1 MSTVRKAF
9 VTGGS
14 GYLGS
19 HLCKLLKRNGWQV
32 ALYDIKN
39 PQHKYCDW
47 SFGRYDIRTRSEL
60 RNCLEYIK
68 PDVVFHLAGR
78 IEVGESV
85 KYPTEFYEV
94 NVGGTV
100 NLLNSMHE
108 LGINNIIYSSTAGVY
123 VPEKDKL
130 SEFHPVNWQNNPYAG
145 SKLAAEQAIRQSGNG
160 YCIFRYFNLAGADP
174 EGELGENHFPE
185 THLIPR
191 IFQNLNN
198 FVINGDTY
206 DTLDGTCIRDFV
218 HVSDVADMHLQMAEK
233 MLNQSIKPEYV
244 INLGSGTGYSI
255 KEILNLAGITIGQK
269 IPYSIGPKREGDP
282 DILVSNTVVAQ
293 ELFDFRPK
301 NGIMEILKTAYDW
314 HLKNDKDE

>member
-1 MSTVRKAF
+1 MSTVKKAF

-19 HLCKLLKRNGWQV
+19 HLCKLLKRNGWEV
-32 ALYDIKN
+32 SIYDIKH
-39 PQHKYCDW
+39 PEHKYYDC
-47 SFGRYDIRTRSEL
+47 SFGRYDIRSRSDL
-60 RNCLEYIK
+60 RNCVEHIK

-78 IEVGESV
+78 IEVGESI

-100 NLLNSMHE
+100 NLLIAMHE
-108 LGINNIIYSSTAGVY
+108 FGINNIIYSSTAGVY
-123 VPEKDKL
+123 VPQKEKL
-130 SEFHPVNWQNNPYAG
+130 SESHPVDWQNNPYAG
-145 SKLAAEQAIRQSGNG
+145 SKLAAEQAIKQSGNS

-185 THLIPR
+185 THLIPK
-191 IFQNLNN
+191 IYENLNN

-233 MLNQSIKPEYV
+233 MLNESVANV
-244 INLGSGTGYSI
+244 INLGSGIGYSI
-255 KEILNLAGITIGQK
+255 KEILNLVGITIGQK
-269 IPYSIGPKREGDP
+269 IPYTIGPKRDGDP
-282 DILVSNTVVAQ
+282 DILVSNIFKAQ
-293 ELFDFRPK
+293 ELFDFKPK
-301 NGIMEILKTAYDW
+301 HGIMEILKTAYDW
-314 HLKNDKDE
+314 HLKK

>member
-1 MSTVRKAF
+1 MSTVKKAF

-19 HLCKLLKRNGWQV
+19 HLCKLLKRNGWEV
-32 ALYDIKN
+32 SIYDIKH
-39 PQHKYCDW
+39 PEHKYYDC
-47 SFGRYDIRTRSEL
+47 SFGSYDIRTRSDL
-60 RNCLEYIK
+60 RNCVEHIK

-78 IEVGESV
+78 IEVGESI

-100 NLLNSMHE
+100 NLLNVMHE
-108 LGINNIIYSSTAGVY
+108 FGINNIIYSSTAGVY
-123 VPEKDKL
+123 VPQKEKL
-130 SEFHPVNWQNNPYAG
+130 SESHPVDWQNNPYAG
-145 SKLAAEQAIRQSGNG
+145 SKLVAEQAIKQSGNS
-160 YCIFRYFNLAGADP
+160 YCIFRYFNLAGADS

-185 THLIPR
+185 THLIPK
-191 IFQNLNN
+191 IYENLNN

-233 MLNQSIKPEYV
+233 MLNESVANV
-244 INLGSGTGYSI
+244 INLGSGIGYSI

-269 IPYSIGPKREGDP
+269 IPYTIGPKRDGDP
-282 DILVSNTVVAQ
+282 DILVSNIFKAQ
-293 ELFDFRPK
+293 ELFDFKPK
-301 NGIMEILKTAYDW
+301 HGIMEILKTAYDW
-314 HLKNDKDE
+314 HLKK

>member
-1 MSTVRKAF
+1 MSTVKKAF

-19 HLCKLLKRNGWQV
+19 HLCKLLKRNGWKV
-32 ALYDIKN
+32 YIYDSKH
-39 PQHKYCDW
+39 PEHKYYDC
-47 SFGRYDIRTRSEL
+47 SFGRYDIRSRSDL
-60 RNCLEYIK
+60 RNCVEHIK

-78 IEVGESV
+78 IEVGESI

-100 NLLNSMHE
+100 NLLNAMHE
-108 LGINNIIYSSTAGVY
+108 FGINNIIYSSTAGVY
-123 VPEKDKL
+123 VPQKEKL
-130 SEFHPVNWQNNPYAG
+130 SESHPVDWQNNPYAG
-145 SKLAAEQAIRQSGNG
+145 SKLAAEQAIKQSGNS

-185 THLIPR
+185 THLIPK
-191 IFQNLNN
+191 IYENLNN

-233 MLNQSIKPEYV
+233 MLNESVANV
-244 INLGSGTGYSI
+244 INLGSGIGYSI

-269 IPYSIGPKREGDP
+269 IPYTIGPKRDGDP
-282 DILVSNTVVAQ
+282 DILVSNIFKAQ
-293 ELFDFRPK
+293 ELFDFKPK
-301 NGIMEILKTAYDW
+301 HGIMEILKTAYDW
-314 HLKNDKDE
+314 HLKK

>member
-1 MSTVRKAF
+1 MSTVKKAF

-19 HLCKLLKRNGWQV
+19 HLCKLLKRNGWEV
-32 ALYDIKN
+32 SIYDIKH
-39 PQHKYCDW
+39 PEHKYYDC
-47 SFGRYDIRTRSEL
+47 SFGRYDIRSRSDL
-60 RNCLEYIK
+60 RNCVEHIK

-78 IEVGESV
+78 IEVGESI

-100 NLLNSMHE
+100 NLLIAMHE
-108 LGINNIIYSSTAGVY
+108 FGINNIIYSSTAGVY
-123 VPEKDKL
+123 VPQKEKL
-130 SEFHPVNWQNNPYAG
+130 SESHPVDWQNNPYAG
-145 SKLAAEQAIRQSGNG
+145 SKLAAEQAIKQSGNS

-185 THLIPR
+185 THLIPK
-191 IFQNLNN
+191 IYENLNN

-233 MLNQSIKPEYV
+233 MLNESVANV
-244 INLGSGTGYSI
+244 INLGSGIGYSI

-269 IPYSIGPKREGDP
+269 IPYTIGPKRDGDP
-282 DILVSNTVVAQ
+282 DILVSNIFKAQ
-293 ELFDFRPK
+293 ELFDFKPK
-301 NGIMEILKTAYDW
+301 HGIMEILKTAYDW
-314 HLKNDKDE
+314 HLKK

>member
-1 MSTVRKAF
+1 MSTVKKAF

-19 HLCKLLKRNGWQV
+19 HLCKLLKRNGWEV
-32 ALYDIKN
+32 SIYDIKH
-39 PQHKYCDW
+39 PEHKYYDC
-47 SFGRYDIRTRSEL
+47 SFGRYDIRSRSDL
-60 RNCLEYIK
+60 RNCVEHIK

-78 IEVGESV
+78 IEVGESI

-100 NLLNSMHE
+100 NLLIAMHE
-108 LGINNIIYSSTAGVY
+108 FGINNIIYSSTAGVY
-123 VPEKDKL
+123 VPQKEKL
-130 SEFHPVNWQNNPYAG
+130 SESHPVDWQNNPYAG
-145 SKLAAEQAIRQSGNG
+145 SKLAAEQAIKQSGNS

-185 THLIPR
+185 THLIPK
-191 IFQNLNN
+191 IYENLNN

-233 MLNQSIKPEYV
+233 MLNESVANV
-244 INLGSGTGYSI
+244 INLGSGIGYSI
-255 KEILNLAGITIGQK
+255 KEILNLVGITIGQK
-269 IPYSIGPKREGDP
+269 IPYTIGLKRDGDP
-282 DILVSNTVVAQ
+282 DILVSNIFKAQ
-293 ELFDFRPK
+293 ELFDFKPK
-301 NGIMEILKTAYDW
+301 HGIMEILKTAYDW
-314 HLKNDKDE
+314 HLKK

>member
-1 MSTVRKAF
+1 MSTVKKAF

-19 HLCKLLKRNGWQV
+19 HLCKLLKRNGWEV
-32 ALYDIKN
+32 SIYDIKH
-39 PQHKYCDW
+39 PEHKYYDC
-47 SFGRYDIRTRSEL
+47 SFGRYDIRIRSDL
-60 RNCLEYIK
+60 RNCVEHIK

-78 IEVGESV
+78 IEVGESI

-100 NLLNSMHE
+100 NLLNAMHE
-108 LGINNIIYSSTAGVY
+108 FGINNIIYSSTAGVY
-123 VPEKDKL
+123 VPQKEKL
-130 SEFHPVNWQNNPYAG
+130 SESHPVDWQNNPYAG
-145 SKLAAEQAIRQSGNG
+145 SKLVAEQAIKQSGNS
-160 YCIFRYFNLAGADP
+160 YCIFRYFNLAGADS

-185 THLIPR
+185 THLIPK
-191 IFQNLNN
+191 IYENLNN

-233 MLNQSIKPEYV
+233 MLNESVANV
-244 INLGSGTGYSI
+244 INLGSGIGYSI

-269 IPYSIGPKREGDP
+269 IPYTIGPKRDGDP
-282 DILVSNTVVAQ
+282 DILVSNIFKAQ
-293 ELFDFRPK
+293 ELFDFKPK
-301 NGIMEILKTAYDW
+301 HGIMEILKTAYDW
-314 HLKNDKDE
+314 HLKK

>member
-1 MSTVRKAF
+1 MRVAL

-19 HLCKLLKRNGWQV
+19 HLGKALKQAGYYTV
-32 ALYDIKN
+32 
-39 PQHKYCDW
+39 C
-47 SFGRYDIRTRSEL
+47 FDIRTPQNHLYWDVYHPGDTRSYQDL
-60 RNCLEYIK
+60 SRVFSCWK
-68 PDVVFHLAGR
+68 PDIVFHLAGR

-123 VPEKDKL
+123 VPEKEKL

-160 YCIFRYFNLAGADP
+160 YCIFRYFNLAGADT

-218 HVSDVADMHLQMAEK
+218 HVSDVADMHLHMAEK

>member
-1 MSTVRKAF
+1 MSTVKKAF

-19 HLCKLLKRNGWQV
+19 HLCKLLKRNGWEV
-32 ALYDIKN
+32 SIYDCKH
-39 PQHKYCDW
+39 PEHKYYDC
-47 SFGRYDIRTRSEL
+47 SFGRYDIRIRSDL
-60 RNCLEYIK
+60 RNCVEHIK

-78 IEVGESV
+78 IEVGESI

-100 NLLNSMHE
+100 NLLNAMHE
-108 LGINNIIYSSTAGVY
+108 FGINNIIYSSTAGVY
-123 VPEKDKL
+123 VPQKEKL
-130 SEFHPVNWQNNPYAG
+130 SESHPVDWQNNPYAG
-145 SKLAAEQAIRQSGNG
+145 SKLAAEQAIKQSGNS

-185 THLIPR
+185 THLIPK
-191 IFQNLNN
+191 IYENLNN

-233 MLNQSIKPEYV
+233 MLNESVANV
-244 INLGSGTGYSI
+244 INLGSGIGYSI

-269 IPYSIGPKREGDP
+269 IPYTIGPKRDGDP
-282 DILVSNTVVAQ
+282 DILVSNIFKAQ
-293 ELFDFRPK
+293 ELFDFKPK
-301 NGIMEILKTAYDW
+301 HGIMEILKTAYDW
-314 HLKNDKDE
+314 HLKK